1 MSNLWKINILVGL
14 LLLIFPI
21 SVYAEQTEEQ
31 MQTTTEY
38 PIKVLSLNI
47 HSAVNWNGEY
57 DLDGLTQFI
66 QEVNP
71 DIIGLQEV
79 DRSWSSRSRFQ
90 DICLE
95 LATRLNLN
103 YGFSVSLEKNA
114 SYYGNQI
121 LSKFPIVQTW
131 SEKLPGTL
139 EVRSFVFTQLWV
151 NGIRINV
158 LNTHLG
164 LSVED
169 RILQTAEIRRFLSQ
183 VNGPVILMG
192 DFNGDSSD
200 QSIGSLLNDFID
212 LRELSDFRNQGTFR
226 MKDGSVGSR
235 IDYILTSPDFL
246 YQSFQIVEN
255 KISDHLP
262 LVAEVSLLVDFE
274 NIAGEPVFEQ
284 NPL

>member
-47 HSAVNWNGEY
+47 HSAVNWDGEY

-121 LSKFPIVQTW
+121 LSKFPIVQIW
-131 SEKLPGTL
+131 SEKLPGSL

-183 VNGPVILMG
+183 VNGPVIVMG
-192 DFNGDSSD
+192 DFNGVSSD
-200 QSIGSLLNDFID
+200 QSIGSLVNDFID